1 MKTHLV
7 FAATLI
13 SSLTMQA
20 QKLEQIKPLPAKELF
35 SNPIVSPDGKFVL
48 LTKEHNQGVYLLN
61 VKENKVKQI
70 SNSSG
75 SGYAYTWNKNS
86 STFYF
91 REKNKADYHSH
102 AVIASYDIK
111 SKKLKKQN
119 GTNPNWLPSFKGF
132 EENKTVVYTNLS
144 TLKIEAKNLKTQKS
158 WVITNEDGQ
167 YYNAVISHNGKKV
180 AVHKGADIYI
190 YDIDGKSAG
199 TKIGTGIATS
209 WSQDDKYLIGF
220 LDESKDGHTV
230 SNSDLYLFDVESH
243 KSKKLTDT
251 KDTYEMF
258 PCFYG
263 NNKVMFSDDKT
274 GKIYVSELNL

>member
-1 MKTHLV
+1 MKTQVV

-13 SSLTMQA
+13 SCLTIQA
-20 QKLEQIKPLPAKELF
+20 QKLEQPKPFPVKESF

-48 LTKEHNQGVYLLN
+48 LTKEQNKGVYLLN
-61 VKENKVKQI
+61 VKENKVKKI
-70 SNSSG
+70 SNQNG
-75 SGYAYTWNKNS
+75 SGYAYSWNQNS

-102 AVIASYDIK
+102 AVITAYDIK
-111 SKKLKKQN
+111 SKKLMKQN

-132 EENKTVVYTNLS
+132 EENKTVVYTNLFS
-144 TLKIEAKNLKTQKS
+144 LKIEAKNLETQKS
-158 WVITNEDGQ
+158 WVVTNDEGQ
-167 YYNAVISHNGKKV
+167 FYNAILSHNGKKV

-190 YDIDGKSAG
+190 YDVDGKSAG
-199 TKIGTGIATS
+199 IKIGTGIATS

-220 LDESKDGHTV
+220 IDESKDGHSV
-230 SNSDLYLFDVESH
+230 SNSDLYLFEVESR

-251 KDTYEMF
+251 KDNYEMF

-263 NNKVMFSDDKT
+263 DNKVMFSDDKT
-274 GKIYVSELNL
+274 GKIYVSELKL

>member
-1 MKTHLV
+1 MKTKFLL
-7 FAATLI
+7 ASTLI

-20 QKLEQIKPLPAKELF
+20 QELEHLKALPVKESF
-35 SNPIVSPDGKFVL
+35 SNPVASPDGNFAL
-48 LTKEHNQGVYLLN
+48 LTKEHSQGVYLLD
-61 VKENKVKQI
+61 VKKNSVKLI

-75 SGYAYTWNKNS
+75 SGYAYAWSQNS

-102 AVIASYDIK
+102 AIITSYNIK
-111 SKKLKKQN
+111 NKRTKKHN

-144 TLKIEAKNLKTQKS
+144 TLKIEAKDLETQKS
-158 WVITNEDGQ
+158 WVITNDEGQ
-167 YYNAVISHNGKKV
+167 FYNAILSHNGKKV

-199 TKIGTGIATS
+199 IKIGTGMATS

-220 LDESKDGHTV
+220 LDESKDGHSV
-230 SNSDLYLFDVESH
+230 SNSDLYLFDVESG

-251 KDTYEMF
+251 KDIYEMF

-263 NNKVMFSDDKT
+263 DNKVMFSDDKT
-274 GKIYVSELNL
+274 GKIYISELKL